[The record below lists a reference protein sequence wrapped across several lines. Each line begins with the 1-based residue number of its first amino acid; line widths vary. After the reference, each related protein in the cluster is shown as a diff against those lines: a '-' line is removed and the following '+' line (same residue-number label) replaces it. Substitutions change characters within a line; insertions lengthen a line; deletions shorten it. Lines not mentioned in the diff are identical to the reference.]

1 MKTTVLFITILAL
14 TSFITAAPKA
24 FEHVNGLLV
33 NFKASINQ
41 EQKDADVRNQ
51 ADVKMCTIKIQ
62 EAVELVARRQ
72 RDVDEL
78 KKHIT
83 FLRHEK
89 KEAEHD
95 RKTRQDRLV
104 ANQKMLETFKK
115 ERCDNNLL
123 FVKQLREH
131 MEAIDILTL
140 LKNDINAYFASKK
153 SKKVGAAFIERFA
166 EFSHL
171 LDEENRAVFAELEKT
186 IKKELNIEGNVDNLN
201 KRVNAST
208 AAQQRTAAQVGTG
221 HVDNTRGA
229 LQKLAHVGHTE
240 VNVYVDALHK
250 KVIIM
255 IDGLILHLRNSRNEL
270 TKNEIKAAEDFAIFQ
285 TQMEKENE
293 YLKVKIIELEKRI
306 QNLTN
311 QINVAEAQLVKRQ
324 KLLEN
329 AQEQERTIRRIC
341 KEKETYYATET
352 SRRNGEL
359 ATVAQAQSLFNVLM
373 KKSARVL
380 NRSSNAVTAKGKGF
394 SDQLSKHVRRNK
406 KGISTGV
413 SSRQASRNKVVFVET
428 EEAEESD

>member
-24 FEHVNGLLV
+24 FEHVNGLLT

-41 EQKDADVRNQ
+41 EQKDADVRHQ
-51 ADVKMCTIKIQ
+51 ADTKMCNIKIQ

-72 RDVDEL
+72 KDVDEL
-78 KKHIT
+78 KKHIK
-83 FLRHEK
+83 FLKHEK
-89 KEAEHD
+89 KENEHD
-95 RKTRQDRLV
+95 KKTRQDRLV
-104 ANQKMLETFKK
+104 ANKKMLETFKK

-140 LKNDINAYFASKK
+140 LRKDINEYFANRK

-186 IKKELNIEGNVDNLN
+186 IKKQLVIEENVDALH
-201 KRVNAST
+201 KKVDAST
-208 AAQQRTAAQVGTG
+208 AAKQRTAAEVGKD

-229 LQKLAHVGHTE
+229 LKKLAHVGHTE
-240 VNVYVDALHK
+240 VGVYVDALHK

-255 IDGLILHLRNSRNEL
+255 IDGLILHLKNSRNDL

-306 QNLTN
+306 QDLTN
-311 QINVAEAQLVKRQ
+311 QINVASAQLVKRE
-324 KLLEN
+324 KLLAN
-329 AQEQERTIRRIC
+329 AQEEERTIRRIC
-341 KEKETYYATET
+341 KEKQVYYTNE
-352 SRRNGEL
+352 SNRRNGEL

-373 KKSARVL
+373 KKSSRVL
-380 NRSSNAVTAKGKGF
+380 GRASEHKISAGKKGF
-394 SDQLSKHVRRNK
+394 SDKLSAHVRRSK
-406 KGISTGV
+406 KAMKGSLKT
-413 SSRQASRNKVVFVET
+413 RQTQRNKVVFF
-428 EEAEESD
+428 